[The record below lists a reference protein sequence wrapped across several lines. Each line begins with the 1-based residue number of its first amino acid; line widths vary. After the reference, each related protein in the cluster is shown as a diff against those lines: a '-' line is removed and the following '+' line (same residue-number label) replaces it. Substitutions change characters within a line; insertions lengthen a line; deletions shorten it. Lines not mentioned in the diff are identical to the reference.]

1 MGTNTEHDQ
10 PFGSLNTVVVV
21 LRVTE
26 GLDVDLVG
34 IGDLVGS
41 SVTDEDGLSKRVN
54 KAGRE
59 DDNHRQSRT
68 LQIDSWYPSRS
79 TSPLTLAT

>member
-10 PFGSLNTVVVV
+10 PLGSLNTVVVV

-34 IGDLVGS
+34 IGNLVGG
-41 SVTDEDGLSKRVN
+41 SVTDKDRLSIE
-54 KAGRE
+54 GRE
-59 DDNHRQSRT
+59 FKR
-68 LQIDSWYPSRS
+68 
-79 TSPLTLAT
+79 